1 MWSGPRNV
9 STALMRSFENRK
21 DTFVIDEPFY
31 AYYLNK
37 TKKNH
42 PLRDEIIKK
51 YPNNEKDVIKIIMNN
66 PQNNKLIYYQKHMT
80 HHILD
85 KTPIDWISKGINC
98 FLLRDPKEVI
108 NSYIKKNN
116 INDSSDIGF
125 PSQLKIFEKAN
136 KFSKKTIVIN
146 SKDLIKDPENTLKKL
161 CDKLNIQFNNDMLHW
176 PKGKRETDGIWSKV
190 WYENVINSTG
200 FSNKTNNKKEKIIL
214 PKKYEKLY
222 EECLEIYNLINKY
235 KI

>member
-1 MWSGPRNV
+1 MWSGPRNI
-9 STALMRSFENRK
+9 STALLRSFSNRD
-21 DTFVIDEPFY
+21 DTIVYDEPFY
-31 AYYLNK
+31 SYYLK
-37 TKKNH
+37 ETGLNH
-42 PLRDEIIKK
+42 PMREEIIDFYPFKENEIIKAIL
-51 YPNNEKDVIKIIMNN
+51 KDKNGV
-66 PQNNKLIYYQKHMT
+66 YYQKHMT

-161 CDKLNIQFNNDMLHW
+161 CDKLNIQFNNDMLNW